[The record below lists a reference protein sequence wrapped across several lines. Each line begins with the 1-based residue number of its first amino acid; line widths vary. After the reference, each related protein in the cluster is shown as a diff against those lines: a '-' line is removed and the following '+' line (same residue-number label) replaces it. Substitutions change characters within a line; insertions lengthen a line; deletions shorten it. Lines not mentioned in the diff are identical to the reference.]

1 MPTIGSTNLQDTP
14 SAGPLTEADLDRS
27 PRVPRQRAPILDDDA
42 LSCAAGIVR
51 ALIWCLALYGVWIL
65 ALLARRP

>member
-27 PRVPRQRAPILDDDA
+27 PRVPRQREVTAGAYMVVA
-42 LSCAAGIVR
+42 LVVGVIGFCAA
-51 ALIWCLALYGVWIL
+51 LHLAW
-65 ALLARRP
+65 R

>member
-27 PRVPRQRAPILDDDA
+27 AGNLAPRIPRDRRLGLGAVIPV
-42 LSCAAGIVR
+42 AAV
-51 ALIWCLALYGVWIL
+51 LIACGVLYLVM
-65 ALLARRP
+65 R